1 MFRIIIKCSRSP
13 HNKIFLNV
21 SKYIYIGNHYKIEG
35 HEVQIFHFHYKSNWT
50 LRVFFFFC
58 VILAFLKGYIIL
70 ACHYWSCLGLIPC
83 LDDWCPFKYA
93 GEKIH
98 SNTRC
103 PCTMPVTCIYLWTVC
118 TSSIAQHRIK
128 NCLSV
133 ITWYV
138 CSYIGICLKLCKVYM
153 VFSLHLSFHLIMYD
167 YYAPGFSMMQWW
179 KNNTLIWMV
188 FEMIALSCRCWI
200 CK

>member
-1 MFRIIIKCSRSP
+1 MKCKSF
-13 HNKIFLNV
+13 IFTT
-21 SKYIYIGNHYKIEG
+21 IQTG
-35 HEVQIFHFHYKSNWT
+35 HFG
-50 LRVFFFFC
+50 FFFFLRDFG
-58 VILAFLKGYIIL
+58 ISERLY
-70 ACHYWSCLGLIPC
+70 YPC
-83 LDDWCPFKYA
+83 LPLLKLPRPNSLLGWLMIKYA

-118 TSSIAQHRIK
+118 TSSIAQHHIK
-128 NCLSV
+128 NCISV
-133 ITWYV
+133 ITGNV

-188 FEMIALSCRCWI
+188 FEMIALTCRCWI

>member
-1 MFRIIIKCSRSP
+1 MKCKSF
-13 HNKIFLNV
+13 IFTTNQT
-21 SKYIYIGNHYKIEG
+21 G
-35 HEVQIFHFHYKSNWT
+35 HLGF
-50 LRVFFFFC
+50 FFFFC

-153 VFSLHLSFHLIMYD
+153 VFFFASIISPD
-167 YYAPGFSMMQWW
+167 YVWLLCTWFVNDAMME
-179 KNNTLIWMV
+179 K
-188 FEMIALSCRCWI
+188 
-200 CK
+200 